1 MEGRTPDIELQGCTR
16 VVPRVGTGPPRD
28 RSLRFP
34 VGRCVTSR
42 ASQIDTLLDNKPS
55 IYDDATKPEDKPMKI
70 EGLGHVVIKVSN
82 LEKAEAFYEGIL
94 GMPVVARSPKA
105 KMSFFSLGNHHDF
118 ALMALG
124 DKAESPSAQAT
135 GLAHVAFKIGN
146 DLDTLREALAHLTD
160 AGIKAAPVDHEVT
173 QSLYFA
179 DPDGNQVELYVDVSD
194 AWREE
199 PQRVAQAKA
208 LEL

>member
-1 MEGRTPDIELQGCTR
+1 
-16 VVPRVGTGPPRD
+16 
-28 RSLRFP
+28 
-34 VGRCVTSR
+34 
-42 ASQIDTLLDNKPS
+42 
-55 IYDDATKPEDKPMKI
+55 MKI
-70 EGLGHVVIKVSN
+70 EGLGHVVIKVCN
-82 LEKAEAFYEGIL
+82 LEKAEAFYQGIL
-94 GMPVVARSPKA
+94 GMPVIARSSEA
-105 KMSFFSLGNHHDF
+105 SMSFFSLGNHHDF

-124 DKAESPSAQAT
+124 DSAEKPSPKST

-146 DLDTLREALAHLTD
+146 DLDTLREAQAHLTN
-160 AGIKAAPVDHEVT
+160 AGIQAAPVDHEVT